1 MMETNKKSTK
11 GFDKTIPVIGVALL
25 LAILILGSI
34 WVATSAS
41 KDTDKAVRSVSQ
53 MFMEELAGRR
63 EQVLASN
70 LQNNIE
76 TIDIAVEL
84 LGEDDLSSM
93 ENLQAYQRRMRSLY
107 HLDKFAFVGESGT
120 IYTADGP
127 QDNIDDYKF
136 DYKNMTEPDI
146 SIFNLETIEK
156 KAVIAVPIEGKKLGD
171 DALKVCFMEIPMEQM
186 LKGASMKS
194 GDNDATFCNIY
205 TTDGVA
211 LSNTILGGLAVED
224 NLLETLRHADMEEGN
239 SYEDVVSDFKNLERG
254 EVSFTY
260 DGIRETLTYV
270 PVEGTDWLLT
280 YLIRE
285 SVISDR
291 IGSISKGTVLRGLVQ
306 TVLTALVLV
315 GMFMYIIRQN
325 RKNAAAL
332 AEREAEEAANRVKQ
346 EEMEKQLE
354 LQNELLSQK
363 AQGEQQSSLITAL
376 SSDYRSVYLI
386 SLDKNRGVCY
396 RSRTDLHG
404 FKTGDEFD
412 YIEAVTD
419 YCNTYVCE
427 PYREDFLKFIQTKN
441 IREGLK
447 DHYVISYKYMIN
459 VDGEE
464 SWEAVKFAG
473 VRHPEDRDDGVI
485 HSVGACFVDVDDET
499 REALRQNEVL
509 TDALNTAEE
518 ANKAK
523 TAFLSN
529 MSHEIRTPMN
539 AIIGLDTIALSDAET
554 PEKTKGYL
562 RQIGDSA
569 EHLLGLINDILDM
582 SRIESGRINI
592 ENEEFSFSKL
602 LESINT
608 MMVGQCK
615 DKGVEYQC
623 RINGSIDDNYIG
635 DMMKLR
641 QVLINIL
648 GNAVKFTPA
657 GGTVDFLVERTA
669 KYENRSTLQFTIK
682 DTGIGMSKEFL
693 PKLFDAFA
701 QEDSSTTT
709 KYGSSGLG
717 MAITKNIVELMN
729 GEIKVDS
736 EKGKGSTFIVTV
748 TLMNA
753 ADHEEVKEYEVKP
766 GEMSVLVVDDDP
778 IACEHA
784 KLVLGEVGIA
794 AETALSGEEAIEM
807 VKIKNARRELFNLIL
822 VDLKMPGMDGVE
834 TSRRIRE
841 ITSDRSAI
849 IILTAY
855 CWDDVLDEAMEAGV
869 DSFISKPLFAT
880 SVLEE
885 FKAAMTRKGIA
896 SDDNEGADLAGRHIL
911 VAEDMDINA
920 QIMMMVLKAR
930 DMDAD
935 LAVNG
940 KIAVEMFESH
950 EPGYY
955 DAILMDMRMPEM
967 DGLEATRRI
976 RALDRPDAAEIPIIA
991 FTANAFDEDVQRS
1004 LQAGLNAHLSKPV
1017 HPESLYKTLE
1027 SLIKD

>member
-1 MMETNKKSTK
+1 M
-11 GFDKTIPVIGVALL
+11 VALV
-25 LAILILGSI
+25 LAILIFGSI

-41 KDTDKAVRSVSQ
+41 KDTDKAVRAVSH
-53 MFMEELAGRR
+53 MFMEELVGRR
-63 EQVLASN
+63 EQVVASN
-70 LQNNIE
+70 LQSNIDTIE
-76 TIDIAVEL
+76 TAVDL
-84 LGEDDLSSM
+84 LTDSDLSSV

-127 QDNIDDYKF
+127 QDNIDEYSF
-136 DYKNMTEPDI
+136 DYKNLTEPDI
-146 SIFNLETIEK
+146 SIFNLNTAEK
-156 KAVIAVPIEGKKLGD
+156 KAVIAVPIKGKKLGEED
-171 DALKVCFMEIPMEQM
+171 LKVCFMEIDMAEM
-186 LKGASMKS
+186 LKGASMES
-194 GDNDATFCNIY
+194 SEDDATFCNIY
-205 TTDGVA
+205 TTDGIA

-224 NLLETLRHADMEEGN
+224 NLLVALQHADMEKGK
-239 SYEDVVSDFKNLERG
+239 SYEDVESDFKNLERG
-254 EVSFTY
+254 EVAFTY
-260 DGIRETLTYV
+260 DGIKETLTYT
-270 PVEGTDWLLT
+270 PIDGTDWMLT

-285 SVISDR
+285 SVISDN
-291 IGSISKGTVLRGLVQ
+291 IGSISRATVLRGLMQ
-306 TVLTALVLV
+306 TALTALVLIA
-315 GMFMYIIRQN
+315 MFMYILRQN
-325 RKNAAAL
+325 RKNAEVL
-332 AEREAEEAANRVKQ
+332 AEREAEEAANRAKQ

-363 AQGEQQSSLITAL
+363 AHGEQQRNLITAL
-376 SSDYRSVYLI
+376 SSDYRSVYLL
-386 SLDKNRGVCY
+386 SLDKDRGICY
-396 RSRTDLHG
+396 QSRKDLNG
-404 FKTGDEFD
+404 FKAGEEFN
-412 YIEAVTD
+412 YLEAVTN

-427 PYREDFLKFIQTKN
+427 QYREDFLKFIQPEN
-441 IREGLK
+441 LREELK
-447 DHYVISYKYMIN
+447 DHLVINFKYMIN

-464 SWEAVKFAG
+464 SWETLKFAG
-473 VRHPEDRDDGVI
+473 VRHPEDRDDGMI
-485 HSVGACFVDVDDET
+485 HSVGACFVDVDEET
-499 REALRQNEVL
+499 KESLRQNEIL
-509 TDALNTAEE
+509 SDALSTAEE
-518 ANKAK
+518 ANRAK

-539 AIIGLDTIALSDAET
+539 AIIGLDTIALNDEET

-592 ENEEFSFSKL
+592 KNEEFSFSKL

-608 MMVGQCK
+608 IMVGQCK

-657 GGTVDFLVERTA
+657 GGNVDFLVERTA

-729 GEIKVDS
+729 GEIKVES
-736 EKGKGSTFIVTV
+736 EKGKGSTFRVTV

-753 ADHEEVKEYEVKP
+753 ADHDEVKEYEVKP

-794 AETALSGEEAIEM
+794 AETALSGEEAVEM
-807 VKIKNARRELFNLIL
+807 VKLKNARRELFNLIL
-822 VDLKMPGMDGVE
+822 VDLKMPEMDGVE

-841 ITSDRSAI
+841 ITSDKSAI
-849 IILTAY
+849 IIITAY
-855 CWDDVLDEAMEAGV
+855 RWDDVLDEAVKAGV
-869 DSFISKPLFAT
+869 DSFIAKPLFAT

-896 SDDNEGADLAGRHIL
+896 SDDHEGTDLAGRHIL
-911 VAEDMDINA
+911 VAEDMEINA

-976 RALDRPDAAEIPIIA
+976 RALDRPDATEIPIIA

-1004 LQAGLNAHLSKPV
+1004 LQAGLDAHLSKPV